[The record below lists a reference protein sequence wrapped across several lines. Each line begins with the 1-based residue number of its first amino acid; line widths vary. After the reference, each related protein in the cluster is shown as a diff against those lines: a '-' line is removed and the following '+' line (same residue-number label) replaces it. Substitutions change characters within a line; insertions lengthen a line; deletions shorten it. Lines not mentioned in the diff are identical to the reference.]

1 MEVRRSGLSAPGMMH
16 FQRSKSTLDS
26 VKSVLNVFRTKPSIG
41 APENVPYLESMT
53 EVKMA
58 GCWPG
63 Y

>member
-1 MEVRRSGLSAPGMMH
+1 M
-16 FQRSKSTLDS
+16 DS
-26 VKSVLNVFRTKPSIG
+26 LKSVLNVFRRKPSIG